1 MHVPLSADK
10 RTAGATMREELR
22 TRVTRPLIACACA
35 AFLLACAAYAWPQQD
50 GRAKGDG
57 EAGAR
62 PRKSEVARGSVRSV
76 TIPVTPTRRGD
87 NAAREELQVLDLV
100 VQEDGEPQEILSA
113 RGADRAP
120 LALAVVLQDDLASSV
135 ANELRGLTTLIRGLP
150 AGSRVLVAYLRA
162 GSPQIRQRFTTD
174 LEKAVKGLRIP
185 AGSPFAAPYNP
196 YAALLDVLKRFE
208 PLPTGR
214 RAVLLVSDG
223 VDISRGIDSSAPGQ
237 SLDLTRA
244 IAEAQRRGV
253 AVYSIYSP
261 TALTAGGNFVLSG
274 NGQSSLKRLS
284 EETGGRAYYQGSGAP
299 VSFDP
304 FLRELGPLL
313 NRQFALTYLS
323 THPNKD
329 FHRIKLQS
337 VQTDVHLAYPTGY
350 TPK

>member
-1 MHVPLSADK
+1 
-10 RTAGATMREELR
+10 LR
-22 TRVTRPLIACACA
+22 PWLACACA
-35 AFLLACAAYAWPQQD
+35 ALLLACAGD
-50 GRAKGDG
+50 GRAQSQGGAKGDG
-57 EAGAR
+57 EPRA
-62 PRKSEVARGSVRSV
+62 RKSDAARGSVRSV
-76 TIPVTPTRRGD
+76 TIPVTPTRRGEP
-87 NAAREELQVLDLV
+87 AAREELQVLDLV
-100 VQEDGEPQEILSA
+100 VQEDGEAQEILSA

-135 ANELRGLTTLIRGLP
+135 ANELRGLTSLIRGLP

-174 LEKAVKGLRIP
+174 LEKGVKALRIP

-208 PLPTGR
+208 ALPTGR

-223 VDISRGIDSSAPGQ
+223 VDVSRGVDSSAPGQ
-237 SLDLTRA
+237 SLDLARA
-244 IAEAQRRGV
+244 VAEAQRRSV
-253 AVYSIYSP
+253 AVYTIYSP
-261 TALTAGGNFVLSG
+261 TALTAGGNFILTG
-274 NGQSSLKRLS
+274 NGQGSLKRLS
-284 EETGGRAYYQGSGAP
+284 EETGGRAFFQGTGAP

-323 THPNKD
+323 THANKD

-337 VQTDVHLAYPTGY
+337 VQTDVHLAYPSGY